1 MRDWNRKSWLIT
13 LGSERVVKCI
23 YSGWSIFVGQEQQSI
38 TLLSIQGFTTKSHS
52 SVLIGSWPLSTREYR
67 HTKLTWP
74 VMQHKHLLTVLL
86 AHLYVCCKRQITYS
100 FPLSVLLLSKDW
112 LHLQFWTFYDVKSST
127 DNGKLHVNLNPCFIS
142 SDMPTEPRISKTKLG
157 SMKILK
163 MLFSENSRKKLRSSR
178 LSLVMQVSD
187 TYLMYRQWSCL
198 CVNTTRSVAKSDGWY
213 WAGELDREHY

>member
-1 MRDWNRKSWLIT
+1 MT
-13 LGSERVVKCI
+13 C
-23 YSGWSIFVGQEQQSI
+23 
-38 TLLSIQGFTTKSHS
+38 
-52 SVLIGSWPLSTREYR
+52 P
-67 HTKLTWP
+67 WP
-74 VMQHKHLLTVLL
+74 VMRHKHLLTVLL
-86 AHLYVCCKRQITYS
+86 THLYVCCKNKSHTVFHCLYS
-100 FPLSVLLLSKDW
+100 CWIQTDSTCSFEHFMMSSVIN
-112 LHLQFWTFYDVKSST
+112 KSST